1 MTEYDTVKQVG
12 KHIST
17 ESATPTSEGAGP
29 QRPQNF
35 CDPYVVP
42 NGLTYGDEIWYSN
55 MHGGSVFL
63 GGRSATPPF
72 KGAGP
77 SVPKF
82 L

>member
-35 CDPYVVP
+35 CDP
-42 NGLTYGDEIWYSN
+42 LCS
-55 MHGGSVFL
+55 
-63 GGRSATPPF
+63 
-72 KGAGP
+72 
-77 SVPKF
+77 PKRF
-82 L
+82 DLRRWNLVQ